1 MQATK
6 SQIKALDKIIRFASI
21 VTLDGKA
28 RFQAKLNEFG
38 DLSLSFDNMETKDLF
53 AGSTWFSC
61 VVGRKGG
68 ITQVYSTDTALW
80 NEYK

>member
-6 SQIKALDKIIRFASI
+6 SQIKALEKIIRFGSI
-21 VTLDGKA
+21 VTVNGKA
-28 RFQAKLNEFG
+28 RIKAELNEFG

-53 AGSTWFSC
+53 ADTTWFSC
-61 VVGRKGG
+61 IVGRKGG
-68 ITQVYSTDTALW
+68 IKQVYGTDTALW